1 MNLLAPLLTL
11 ETVRLNLDVVSR
23 KRLYEEAGLVFE
35 TSAGLSHTEA
45 FDALFAREKLGST
58 CLGSGCALP
67 HGRVEGITEPA
78 AVFLRTAAPL
88 SLDAPDGRP
97 VQLFLCLL
105 IPGNDDGMYLKI
117 LREAACLFGN
127 KPLRNALLHAESEVK
142 ICELIHNWT
151 PPADLHYE
159 PDFSEDDED
168 A

>member
-78 AVFLRTAAPL
+78 AVFLRT
-88 SLDAPDGRP
+88 
-97 VQLFLCLL
+97 CLL
-105 IPGNDDGMYLKI
+105 YTSPSP
-117 LREAACLFGN
+117 RAA
-127 KPLRNALLHAESEVK
+127 
-142 ICELIHNWT
+142 
-151 PPADLHYE
+151 
-159 PDFSEDDED
+159 
-168 A
+168 

>member
-23 KRLYEEAGLVFE
+23 KRLYEEALAARDVE
-35 TSAGLSHTEA
+35 VEA
-45 FDALFAREKLGST
+45 NGFKSKQR
-58 CLGSGCALP
+58 CCALP
-67 HGRVEGITEPA
+67 HGRVEGINEPA

-105 IPGNDDGMYLKI
+105 IPENDDGMYLKI

-142 ICELIHNWT
+142 VCELIHNWT

>member
-45 FDALFAREKLGST
+45 F
-58 CLGSGCALP
+58 GSGCALP

-105 IPGNDDGMYLKI
+105 IPENDDGMYLKI

>member
-1 MNLLAPLLTL
+1 M
-11 ETVRLNLDVVSR
+11 SR

-45 FDALFAREKLGST
+45 FDALFAREKLGS
-58 CLGSGCALP
+58 
-67 HGRVEGITEPA
+67 
-78 AVFLRTAAPL
+78 
-88 SLDAPDGRP
+88 
-97 VQLFLCLL
+97 
-105 IPGNDDGMYLKI
+105 
-117 LREAACLFGN
+117 ACLFGN

-151 PPADLHYE
+151 PPVDLHYE

>member
-105 IPGNDDGMYLKI
+105 IPENDDGMYLKI
-117 LREAACLFGN
+117 LRLRQQAAEERAASRGVGGRGL
-127 KPLRNALLHAESEVK
+127 
-142 ICELIHNWT
+142 
-151 PPADLHYE
+151 
-159 PDFSEDDED
+159 
-168 A
+168 

>member
-1 MNLLAPLLTL
+1 MLQGIAGAFG
-11 ETVRLNLDVVSR
+11 VRVPVSY
-23 KRLYEEAGLVFE
+23 LI
-35 TSAGLSHTEA
+35 S
-45 FDALFAREKLGST
+45 
-58 CLGSGCALP
+58 
-67 HGRVEGITEPA
+67 
-78 AVFLRTAAPL
+78 RTANATLFHIGLATPL
-88 SLDAPDGRP
+88 SSI

-105 IPGNDDGMYLKI
+105 IPENDDGMYLKI